1 VLDDGLEVAV
11 TRRSKS
17 RRRRRVAGVRSAFK
31 IGLLGA
37 VAGMLAVVVIPRLFP
52 LELPDLTEPSL
63 IYARPHRIA
72 VGQNI
77 GSSGLVERLTRLG
90 YRETKGEPKPGEFQR
105 KKDRMILFRR
115 AFQTAAASGPERRV
129 ELVLNKKGRIENIE
143 DSNGGLLLEPDVI
156 GELHTEKREF
166 RDAVPLDEI
175 PRVMVDAV
183 ITLEDRRFYDHGG
196 LDLHRTAGAFFN
208 NLQKG
213 QISQGGSTITQQVV
227 KNVYL
232 DARKTYGRK
241 IHEAWLALRV
251 EAGQDKAKILETYLN
266 TIYLGQRGAVSI
278 RGVEA
283 ASRHYFGKSVR
294 ELSVAQCALL
304 AGMIPA
310 PGKFSPYNDEAR
322 AKEKR
327 ALVLRVLLEQGV
339 ITTEEYESA
348 NAEPLGALKK
358 PPRPAT
364 APYFTSWVERQIT
377 EALPDLDLRG
387 SGYSVVTEL
396 DASLQILAEDAV
408 QRGIANLEKGYPKL
422 KRDKSPLQAALI
434 ALDPATGDVL
444 AHVGGREYGATQF
457 DRAIQS
463 VRQPGS
469 VFKPIVALAAL
480 SHDAEGNLPRFTL
493 ASRLE
498 DSPLILKTGAGMWR
512 PTNYDGEY
520 RGIITLRRA
529 LERSLNI
536 PMVRV
541 AMDVGLERVVETGHK
556 LGIQSKLDPVPSLA
570 LGSFEVSLL
579 EVARAYAVFASGG
592 VRVEPRFYTRVLD
605 GEGQLLDSRRV
616 KAERVF
622 DASEIALVTS
632 ALQGTVERGTAVG
645 VRSAGFRGPLAAKT
659 GTTNDYRD
667 AWFVGYTP
675 DIVVAVWVGFDD
687 QNDRVGLPGSVAA
700 LPIFVDFIKSAL
712 GPEGGRGFP
721 MPDGLEYIPVQ
732 AETGLRASWGCVG
745 DPELFLY
752 GTAPVETCRPEYTG
766 PEGERSPQVASR
778 SDDEVRSAPRERP
791 APRRRP
797 GLLRDIVDALGGI
810 FGGR

>member
-1 VLDDGLEVAV
+1 M

-17 RRRRRVAGVRSAFK
+17 KRRRRVAGFRSALK

-37 VAGMLAVVVIPRLFP
+37 IAGMLVVVIIPRLFP
-52 LELPDLTEPSL
+52 VVLPDLTEPSL
-63 IYARPHRIA
+63 IYARPHRVA

-90 YRETKGEPKPGEFQR
+90 YRETKADPKPGEFQR
-105 KKDRMILFRR
+105 KPERLVLYRR

-129 ELVLNKKGRIENIE
+129 ELLLNKKGRIEEILN
-143 DSNGGLLLEPDVI
+143 SNGGLLLEPDVI

-175 PRVMVDAV
+175 PRTLVKAV
-183 ITLEDRRFYDHGG
+183 LTLEDRRFYDHGG
-196 LDLHRTAGAFFN
+196 LDLHRVLGAMLA
-208 NLQKG
+208 NLRKG
-213 QISQGGSTITQQVV
+213 KLSQGGSTITQQVV

-232 DARKTYGRK
+232 DARKTLGRK

-251 EAGQDKAKILETYLN
+251 EAGQDKDKILETYLN

-283 ASRHYFGKSVR
+283 ASRHYFGRTVR
-294 ELSVAQCALL
+294 ELTTAQCALI
-304 AGMIPA
+304 AGLIPG
-310 PGKFSPYNDEAR
+310 PGNYSPYIDEAR
-322 AKEKR
+322 AKER
-327 ALVLRVLLEQGV
+327 RTLVLRVLRDEGV
-339 ITTEEYESA
+339 ITPDEHDAAS
-348 NAEPLGALKK
+348 AEPLGALSK

-364 APYFTSWVERQIT
+364 APYFTAWVERQIS

-422 KRDKSPLQAALI
+422 RREKSPLQAALI

-480 SHDAEGNLPRFTL
+480 SHDDEGNLPRYTL
-493 ASRLE
+493 ASPLE
-498 DSPLILKTGAGMWR
+498 DAPLVVKTVAGLWK
-512 PTNYDGEY
+512 PTNYDGEF
-520 RGIITLRRA
+520 RGVMTLRRS
-529 LERSLNI
+529 LERSLNV
-536 PMVRV
+536 PLVRL
-541 AMDVGLERVVETGHK
+541 AMDVGLERVVETGRK
-556 LGIQSKLDPVPSLA
+556 LGIQSKLEPVPSIA
-570 LGSFEVSLL
+570 LGSYELSLL
-579 EVARAYAVFASGG
+579 EVARVYAVFASGG
-592 VRVEPRFYTRVLD
+592 VRSEPRFYTRVLD

-616 KAERVF
+616 TSERVF
-622 DASEIALVTS
+622 DAAEIALVTS
-632 ALQGTVERGTAVG
+632 ALQGTVERGTAAG

-675 DIVVAVWVGFDD
+675 DVVVAVWVGFDD
-687 QNDRVGLPGSVAA
+687 QSAVGLPGSVAA
-700 LPIFVDFIKSAL
+700 LPIFADFIKSAL

-752 GTAPVETCRPEYTG
+752 GTAPVETCQPDLAPER
-766 PEGERSPQVASR
+766 ERGPQVASR
-778 SDDEVRSAPRERP
+778 QDDEPRSTRERP
-791 APRRRP
+791 VRRP
-797 GLLRDIVDALGGI
+797 AGPGRVLRDLVDALGSI

>member
-1 VLDDGLEVAV
+1 M

-17 RRRRRVAGVRSAFK
+17 KRRRQAGFRGMLK
-31 IGLLGA
+31 IGLLG
-37 VAGMLAVVVIPRLFP
+37 VLAGMLVVVIIPRLLP

-63 IYARPHRIA
+63 IYARPHRVA

-90 YRETKGEPKPGEFQR
+90 YRETKSEPRPGEFRR
-105 KKDRMILFRR
+105 KPERLILYRR

-129 ELVLNKKGRIENIE
+129 ELVLNKKGRIEEIR
-143 DSNGGLLLEPDVI
+143 DANGGLLLEPDVI
-156 GELHTEKREF
+156 GELHTEEREF
-166 RDAVPLDEI
+166 RDAVPLDDI
-175 PRVMVDAV
+175 PRTLVQAV
-183 ITLEDRRFYDHGG
+183 LTLEDRRFYEHGG
-196 LDLHRTAGAFFN
+196 LDLHRVAGAMLA

-213 QISQGGSTITQQVV
+213 RFSQGGSTITQQVV

-232 DARKTYGRK
+232 DARKTLGRK
-241 IHEAWLALRV
+241 VHEAWLALRV
-251 EAGQDKAKILETYLN
+251 EAGQDKDKILETYLN

-283 ASRHYFGKSVR
+283 ASRHYFGKTVR

-304 AGMIPA
+304 AGLIPG
-310 PGKFSPYNDEAR
+310 PGNYSPYNDEAR
-322 AKEKR
+322 AKERR
-327 ALVLRVLLEQGV
+327 ALVLRVLRDESV
-339 ITTEEYESA
+339 ITPEEFETAS
-348 NAEPLGALKK
+348 AEPLGALKK
-358 PPRPAT
+358 PPRPAS
-364 APYFTSWVERQIT
+364 APYFTAWVERQIT
-377 EALPDLDLRG
+377 EALPDVDLRG
-387 SGYSVVTEL
+387 SGYAVVTEL

-480 SHDAEGNLPRFTL
+480 SHDEAGNPPRYTL

-498 DSPLILKTGAGMWR
+498 DAPLAVKTVAGLWK
-512 PTNYDGEY
+512 PTNYDGEF
-520 RGIITLRRA
+520 RGVITLRRS
-529 LERSLNI
+529 LERSLNV
-536 PMVRV
+536 PLVRV
-541 AMDVGLERVVETGHK
+541 AMDVGLERVVETARK
-556 LGIQSKLDPVPSLA
+556 LGVESKLDPVPSIA
-570 LGSFEVSLL
+570 LGSYELSLL
-579 EVARAYAVFASGG
+579 EVARVYAVFASGG
-592 VRVEPRFYTRVLD
+592 IRSEPRFYTRVLD
-605 GEGQLLDSRRV
+605 GEGQLIDSRRV
-616 KAERVF
+616 ASERVF
-622 DASEIALVTS
+622 EASEIALVTS
-632 ALQGTVERGTAVG
+632 ALQGTVERGTAAAI
-645 VRSAGFRGPLAAKT
+645 RSSGFRGPLAAKT

-687 QNDRVGLPGSVAA
+687 QSAVGLPGSVAA
-700 LPIFVDFIKSAL
+700 LPIFADFIKSAL

-732 AETGLRASWGCVG
+732 AETGLRATWGCVG

-752 GTAPVETCRPEYTG
+752 GTAPVETCTPEFA
-766 PEGERSPQVASR
+766 PERESRGPQVASR
-778 SDDEVRSAPRERP
+778 SDDEPRTARDRP
-791 APRRRP
+791 AARRSPPAGP
-797 GLLRDIVDALGGI
+797 GRILRDIVDALGGI

>member
-1 VLDDGLEVAV
+1 V

-17 RRRRRVAGVRSAFK
+17 RRRRQVAGFRSALK
-31 IGLLGA
+31 IGLLG
-37 VAGMLAVVVIPRLFP
+37 VLAGMLAVVIIPRLLP

-77 GSSGLVERLTRLG
+77 GSSGLVDRLTRLG
-90 YRETKGEPKPGEFQR
+90 YRETKSEPRPGEFVR
-105 KKDRMILFRR
+105 KPDRLILHRR

-129 ELVLNKKGRIENIE
+129 ELVLNKKGRIEEIR

-175 PRVMVDAV
+175 PRTLVDAV
-183 ITLEDRRFYDHGG
+183 LTLEDRRFFDHGG
-196 LDLHRTAGAFFN
+196 LDLHRMAGAMLA

-213 QISQGGSTITQQVV
+213 RLSQGGSTITQQVV

-232 DARKTYGRK
+232 DARRTFGRK

-251 EAGQDKAKILETYLN
+251 EAGQDKDKILETYLN

-294 ELSVAQCALL
+294 ELTTAQSALL
-304 AGMIPA
+304 AGLIPG
-310 PGKFSPYNDEAR
+310 PGNYSPYNDEAR
-322 AKEKR
+322 AKERR
-327 ALVLRVLLEQGV
+327 ALVLRVLRDEKR
-339 ITTEEYESA
+339 ITPEEYETAS
-348 NAEPLGALKK
+348 AEPLGALKK
-358 PPRPAT
+358 PPRPAS
-364 APYFTSWVERQIT
+364 APYFAAWVERQIG

-422 KRDKSPLQAALI
+422 RREKSPLQAALI
-434 ALDPATGDVL
+434 ALDPATGDVI

-480 SHDAEGNLPRFTL
+480 SHDDAGNLPRYTL

-498 DSPLILKTGAGMWR
+498 DSPLVVKTVAGMWK
-512 PTNYDGEY
+512 PTNYDGEF
-520 RGIITLRRA
+520 RGITTLRRS
-529 LERSLNI
+529 LERSLNV
-536 PMVRV
+536 PLVRV
-541 AMDVGLERVVETGHK
+541 AMDVGLERVVATARK
-556 LGIQSKLDPVPSLA
+556 LGIQSKLDPVPSIA
-570 LGSFEVSLL
+570 LGSYEVSLL
-579 EVARAYAVFASGG
+579 EVARAYAVLASGG
-592 VRVEPRFYTRVLD
+592 VRTEPRFYTRLLD
-605 GEGQLLDSRRV
+605 GEGQLLESRRV
-616 KAERVF
+616 VAERVF
-622 DASEIALVTS
+622 EASEIALVTS
-632 ALQGTVERGTAVG
+632 ALQGTVERGTAAG
-645 VRSAGFRGPLAAKT
+645 VRGAGFRGPLAAKT

-687 QNDRVGLPGSVAA
+687 QSAVGLPGSVAA
-700 LPIFVDFIKSAL
+700 LPIFADFIKSAL

-732 AETGLRASWGCVG
+732 AETGLRATWGCVG

-752 GTAPVETCRPEYTG
+752 GTAPIETCQPTY
-766 PEGERSPQVASR
+766 PAEREPRGPQVASR
-778 SDDEVRSAPRERP
+778 SDDEPGAAGDRP
-791 APRRRP
+791 AARRRP
-797 GLLRDIVDALGGI
+797 PAGAGRILRDIVDALGGI